1 MSGGLGEIFLRAV
14 FSENLALAF
23 FLGMCTFLA
32 VSRRVATAAGLGLA
46 VIGVQAVTVP
56 LNHLVLTHLLAPGAW
71 GWAGLGDIDLTFLR
85 IIAFIGVIAATVQV
99 LEMLL
104 DRYFPRLHAALGIY
118 LPLLTVN
125 CAILG
130 GSLFMETRGYDL
142 AESVVY
148 GIGSG
153 AGWALAITA
162 LAAIRERLAFSDVPE
177 GLRGVGL
184 AFLVTGLMSMSFGVF
199 SAAGA
204 P

>member
-56 LNHLVLTHLLAPGAW
+56 LNQLVLTHLLAPGAW

-130 GSLFMETRGYDL
+130 GSLFTETRDYDL
-142 AESVVY
+142 TESVAY

>member
-1 MSGGLGEIFLRAV
+1 MNEELGRIFLRAV

-32 VSRRVATAAGLGLA
+32 VSRRVVTAAGLGLA

-56 LNHLVLTHLLAPGAW
+56 LNHLVLTYLLAPGAW
-71 GWAGLGDIDLTFLR
+71 EWAGLGDVDLTFLK

-104 DRYFPRLHAALGIY
+104 DSHFPRLHAALGIY

-130 GSLFMETRGYDL
+130 GSLFMENRGYDL
-142 AESVVY
+142 TESIAY

-184 AFLVTGLMSMSFGVF
+184 AFLVTGLMSMGFGVF
-199 SAAGA
+199 SAGSG